1 MGPRK
6 GIEMGKRRTFTP
18 EFKLG
23 VVLELLSGAKSN
35 AQVCRE
41 HRLASTV
48 VSAWKERFAE
58 RAPGIFSTQQSA
70 SAEQQRIAELERLLG
85 RLTLELEVAKKA
97 SSILASLLPRSGR

>member
-1 MGPRK
+1 MGTRRAFSPEYK
-6 GIEMGKRRTFTP
+6 IE
-18 EFKLG
+18 

-41 HRLASTV
+41 HQLAPTV

-58 RAPGIFSTQQSA
+58 RAPGIFATQRSV
-70 SAEQQRIAELERLLG
+70 SLEQQRIADLERLLG

-97 SSILASLLPRSGR
+97 SSILTSLSPRSGR